1 MFDMTKEKKKL
12 NFIVYMLIRIVY
24 FLKQNYVSTQLIWN
38 VLVSAVQ
45 QSESFIHIQTYS
57 VLDYFPI

>member
-1 MFDMTKEKKKL
+1 
-12 NFIVYMLIRIVY
+12 MLIRIVY